1 MLPDDADLSP
11 RSCGKSSGGGDQ
23 IVQLAVAESRINTR
37 FCHFSQNRN
46 ALRGGLIQKD
56 RDMSAV
62 HKAAIFEALLNEAL
76 RLLNREVGHMHIV
89 DQGQVDV
96 SRVAHSCFCRELWHV
111 VNADFQQIS
120 SAEPQQRRSLAAI
133 V

>member
-37 FCHFSQNRN
+37 LCHFSQNRN

-62 HKAAIFEALLNEAL
+62 HKAPIFEALLNEAL
-76 RLLNREVGHMHIV
+76 PLLNRGRPH
-89 DQGQVDV
+89 
-96 SRVAHSCFCRELWHV
+96 AHSRSG
-111 VNADFQQIS
+111 AG
-120 SAEPQQRRSLAAI
+120 RRLQSCPLLLLSRALA
-133 V
+133 